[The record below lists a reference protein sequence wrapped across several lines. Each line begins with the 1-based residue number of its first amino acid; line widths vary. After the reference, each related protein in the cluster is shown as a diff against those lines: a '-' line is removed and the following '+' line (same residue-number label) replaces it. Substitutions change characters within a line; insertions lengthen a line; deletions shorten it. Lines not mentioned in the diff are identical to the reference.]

1 MRTIVCIGLIVM
13 TTFPAVAGLGAGD
26 SAVVRGEYRLAID
39 EYQETLDANPDHVR
53 ALYSIARAETLLA
66 ETLSGNEA
74 EMYFANAA
82 AHARQAI
89 AGDDSDPEGYFE
101 LARVLGRLAQ
111 LRGVFQA
118 LNLAGEMRAALE
130 TAVAL
135 DPGHADAIHALA
147 RWHLE
152 VPGLLGGRKG
162 RVRPL
167 FDRVIELEPDVIVH
181 RVGHAEVLLALGEH
195 EAARAELELALAF
208 EAVTAVDHDDQER
221 ARQLLEEHF

>member
-111 LRGVFQA
+111 LRGCFRRSIS
-118 LNLAGEMRAALE
+118 RARCGRRWKLPWHSIPA
-130 TAVAL
+130 TPTRSTPW
-135 DPGHADAIHALA
+135 PGGTSRCPGFWADA
-147 RWHLE
+147 R
-152 VPGLLGGRKG
+152 GGYG
-162 RVRPL
+162 RCSIASSNSSP
-167 FDRVIELEPDVIVH
+167 
-181 RVGHAEVLLALGEH
+181 
-195 EAARAELELALAF
+195 
-208 EAVTAVDHDDQER
+208 T
-221 ARQLLEEHF
+221 